1 MAADDFSSPKRIL
14 DARHLRPRKRFGQ
27 NFLTDPRVAARIAH
41 ALPPSAYVVEV
52 GGGTG
57 ALTAALL
64 EQARLVT
71 TLEIDRDL
79 AAVLAERFS
88 DAGGHLR
95 ILAEDVLGFD
105 LAADLRAQAPPRA
118 ICGNLPYYIT
128 TPIIERIVEVSGD
141 WECAILMVQREYARR
156 LTARP
161 GSPEYG
167 SLTVFAAHFARVE
180 RLFDVGAAGFYP
192 APDVA
197 SSVVRLTPSGAHASE
212 PSDLFFLWLVR
223 AAFSHRRK
231 TLVNSVLE
239 RTPGEGAD
247 LRKSLESALARVGLS
262 HSVRGERLA
271 LADFRALA
279 DTLIEQGLMETLW
292 TKQSHPS
299 S

>member
-27 NFLTDPRVAARIAH
+27 NFLTDPRVAARIALS
-41 ALPPSAYVVEV
+41 LPPRAYVVEI
-52 GGGTG
+52 GAGTG

-71 TLEIDRDL
+71 ALEIDRDL

-88 DAGGHLR
+88 DAGGRLR
-95 ILAEDVLGFD
+95 ILAHDVIGFD
-105 LAADLRAQAPPRA
+105 LAADLRAQSPPRA

-128 TPIIERIVEVSGD
+128 TPIIERIFEARGD
-141 WECAILMVQREYARR
+141 WECAVLMVQREYARR
-156 LTARP
+156 LTAQP

-197 SSVVRLTPSGAHASE
+197 SSVVRLTPSGGHASDA
-212 PSDLFFLWLVR
+212 SDLFFLWLVR

-239 RTPGEGAD
+239 RTQGEGAD
-247 LRKSLESALARVGLS
+247 LRKSIESALATVGLAGG
-262 HSVRGERLA
+262 VRGERLA

-279 DTLIEQGLMETLW
+279 DTLREQGLMEKLW
-292 TKQSHPS
+292 TKQ
-299 S
+299 